1 MTCHFSFL
9 GFTDVSCGLVWRA
22 RYQII
27 RGICEGLHYLHEK
40 NVLHLDL
47 KPSNILLD
55 PNLVP
60 KITDFGLSRC
70 FDDMQ
75 TRVFTKNLIGSV

>member
-1 MTCHFSFL
+1 MS
-9 GFTDVSCGLVWRA
+9 SGLEWRK

-27 RGICEGLHYLHEK
+27 RGICEGLHYLHEER
-40 NVLHLDL
+40 VLHLDL
-47 KPSNILLD
+47 KTSNILLD
-55 PNLVP
+55 YNLVP

-75 TRVFTKNLIGSV
+75 TRAVTTKVIGSM

>member
-1 MTCHFSFL
+1 M
-9 GFTDVSCGLVWRA
+9 GFTDMFHGFDWRK
-22 RYQII
+22 RYYII
-27 RGICEGLHYLHEK
+27 RGICEGLRYLHDE

-55 PNLVP
+55 HNLVP

-70 FDDMQ
+70 FDDNK
-75 TRVFTKNLIGSV
+75 TRTVTANLIGSV